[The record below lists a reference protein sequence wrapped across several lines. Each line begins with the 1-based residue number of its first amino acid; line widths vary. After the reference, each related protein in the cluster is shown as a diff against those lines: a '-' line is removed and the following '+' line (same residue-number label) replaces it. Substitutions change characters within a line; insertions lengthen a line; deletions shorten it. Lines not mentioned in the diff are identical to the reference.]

1 MKRNPLKTQRNK
13 ADKLFQ
19 QVCLLLNP
27 YSMVS
32 GKPAQVTHHFIP
44 KSLSNALRYDIENG
58 ITLTNGEHLQHH
70 SQGDPEIYEKMTANK
85 SPEWFAHIRTK
96 RREIIKPT
104 LTWYKSKI
112 DELNENLSKL

>member
-1 MKRNPLKTQRNK
+1 MKRNPIKTARNK

-19 QVCLLLNP
+19 QVCLKLNP
-27 YSMVS
+27 NSMVS
-32 GKPAQVTHHFIP
+32 GKPAEVSHHFIP

-70 SQGDPEIYEKMTANK
+70 SQGDPEIYEKMTENK
-85 SPEWFAHIRTK
+85 SAEWFAYIRSK

-104 LTWYKSKI
+104 LAWYK
-112 DELNENLSKL
+112 LNIERLQYESTK